1 MSSCFQTVFCC
12 WKSTSNRLFYQN
24 NNDSDERGI
33 EYDRL
38 IELPEVDDRST
49 GRTPAPKLVLNE
61 RERHLI
67 SNRLYSEYAD
77 DQERFNRL
85 ADEELHKDEERLA
98 MQEEELYAQRTS
110 KIREFYQ
117 NRPPSTSL
125 GETQNFADFS
135 QRFNEHQTPENEQ
148 PVYDSVPTVSYSV
161 PIVPNS
167 VPTVSDNNLVS
178 DDALV
183 KDDYCVNVVT
193 EVPDSITFLQNVD
206 HVTAPVISEEVLSV
220 QQSDKLLQDIDDILL
235 DKMSESSDISQFYP
249 EHFSD
254 PDPDALSDISPDI
267 PDSNLDISDNTADY
281 FLTSDILD
289 DSPGNFVEVPPLGTN
304 KVVTFETEELEQ
316 VSTFDPFLQFTKKS
330 SDNSSEE
337 SFVKIE

>member
-135 QRFNEHQTPENEQ
+135 Q
-148 PVYDSVPTVSYSV
+148 
-161 PIVPNS
+161 
-167 VPTVSDNNLVS
+167 SDN
-178 DDALV
+178 
-183 KDDYCVNVVT
+183 
-193 EVPDSITFLQNVD
+193 
-206 HVTAPVISEEVLSV
+206 
-220 QQSDKLLQDIDDILL
+220 
-235 DKMSESSDISQFYP
+235 
-249 EHFSD
+249 
-254 PDPDALSDISPDI
+254 
-267 PDSNLDISDNTADY
+267 
-281 FLTSDILD
+281 
-289 DSPGNFVEVPPLGTN
+289 
-304 KVVTFETEELEQ
+304 
-316 VSTFDPFLQFTKKS
+316 
-330 SDNSSEE
+330 DNSFKRISALEE
-337 SFVKIE
+337 EEDYEKFLEIVKNENSLTDVVLYNNNKYLDLEDELDYDLDLENYADDEI